1 MIPNTVHLLLDC
13 GPPQAG
19 LAGLESRRHGVHLL
33 GGELGGVGGHV
44 VAHGHRPLPKVTIEC
59 YISYSHQIYLNF
71 SCAPVNLLQH
81 EGCHFVFTF
90 FQVDIYYL
98 GVICGRNSLDNVKS
112 S

>member
-59 YISYSHQIYLNF
+59 YISSHILIKYTLISRVLQSISSNMKVVI
-71 SCAPVNLLQH
+71 SCSL
-81 EGCHFVFTF
+81 F
-90 FQVDIYYL
+90 F
-98 GVICGRNSLDNVKS
+98 R
-112 S
+112 